1 MAEHTGMN
9 GAEHGASGSGTPR
22 KGSLTMGRSCGD
34 CRVCCK
40 LPDIPELSKPRDTWC
55 QHASKAKGPG
65 GCTQYESRPGVCREF
80 SCGWL
85 SGLGE
90 AQDRPDRLGV
100 LWQPLELPDGRPGMG
115 VVEARPGALNE
126 PRAQAWL
133 EHFNRSKPGQV
144 VVRKHEHPVFQMVGL
159 TVERRTPEIG
169 LRSPLVAAQV
179 EARPGFEG
187 TGTRAGWG
195 PAVAGGVRGVRAT
208 VPA

>member
-9 GAEHGASGSGTPR
+9 GTGGTR
-22 KGSLTMGRSCGD
+22 RQGSLTMGRSCGD

-40 LPDIPELSKPRDTWC
+40 LPDIPELNKPRDSWC
-55 QHASKAKGPG
+55 PSISKSKAKGCG
-65 GCTQYESRPGVCREF
+65 GCGRYETRPQVCRDF

-90 AQDRPDRLGV
+90 EQDRPDKLGV
-100 LWQPLELPDGRPGMG
+100 LWQPLELPDGRPGLG

-133 EHFNRSKPGQV
+133 EHFNRAKPGQV

-159 TVERRTPEIG
+159 TVERKAPEIG
-169 LRSPLVAAQV
+169 LRSRLVAAQV

-187 TGTRAGWG
+187 TGTVPAAARGAGMLAEAARTG
-195 PAVAGGVRGVRAT
+195 AT